1 MGHSSACLKFI
12 KQVRYKLL
20 TGGELVEKE
29 ENKIVTNDKRKK
41 EIIQRLRAMNYRITS
56 QRMLLLDI
64 ILNGQYSSCKEI
76 YCEVHKKDSNIGIA
90 TVYRMVNTLEEI
102 GAISWKK
109 LSQIHCENWDGK
121 EKICR
126 IVLDDE
132 TEIELSQQ
140 KWMRVVEC
148 GLKCVGFVENQELKS
163 LELKDEN
170 TE

>member
-102 GAISWKK
+102 GAISWK
-109 LSQIHCENWDGK
+109 N
-121 EKICR
+121 CR
-126 IVLDDE
+126 RFIVK
-132 TEIELSQQ
+132 TGMVKKNMQNCI
-140 KWMRVVEC
+140 
-148 GLKCVGFVENQELKS
+148 G
-163 LELKDEN
+163 
-170 TE
+170 

>member
-64 ILNGQYSSCKEI
+64 ILNGQ
-76 YCEVHKKDSNIGIA
+76 VHKTDSNIGIA
-90 TVYRMVNTLEEI
+90 TVYRMVNTLEVI

-140 KWMRVVEC
+140 KWKRVVEC

>member
-1 MGHSSACLKFI
+1 M
-12 KQVRYKLL
+12 
-20 TGGELVEKE
+20 EKE
-29 ENKIVTNDKRKK
+29 GSKKATNDTRKQ
-41 EIIQRLRAMNYRITS
+41 EILQRLRKMNYRITN

-64 ILNGQYSSCKEI
+64 ILNGEYSSCKEI
-76 YCEVHKKDSNIGIA
+76 YCEAHKKDRNIGIA

-109 LSQIHCENWDGK
+109 LSQIYSENWNGK

-132 TEIELSQQ
+132 TEIELSEQ
-140 KWMRVVEC
+140 KWKRVVEC
-148 GLKCVGFVENQELKS
+148 GLKCLGFAKNQELKS

>member
-102 GAISWKK
+102 GAISRKNMYRISAVASSGS
-109 LSQIHCENWDGK
+109 LDCTMLLPHCMKYARAVCSAVW
-121 EKICR
+121 
-126 IVLDDE
+126 
-132 TEIELSQQ
+132 S
-140 KWMRVVEC
+140 MP
-148 GLKCVGFVENQELKS
+148 
-163 LELKDEN
+163 
-170 TE
+170 

>member
-121 EKICR
+121 EKNA
-126 IVLDDE
+126 
-132 TEIELSQQ
+132 ELY
-140 KWMRVVEC
+140 WMMKRRLNFRSKN
-148 GLKCVGFVENQELKS
+148 GSGW
-163 LELKDEN
+163 
-170 TE
+170 

>member
-1 MGHSSACLKFI
+1 M
-12 KQVRYKLL
+12 
-20 TGGELVEKE
+20 EKE

-140 KWMRVVEC
+140 KWKRVVEC
-148 GLKCVGFVENQELKS
+148 GLKCVGFVNNQGIADRLNAEKVPSPAARKLQS
-163 LELKDEN
+163 GLPTLGEPARMCRP
-170 TE
+170 